1 VSALLLDT
9 CAAIWLVEGASL
21 TPGARTALEKAAI
34 GGENAYV
41 SPMTAWEVA
50 NLTSRGRLRLPL
62 APVAWFD
69 RLLSTPGLAIAE
81 LLPIILIDSCSLP
94 GAPPRDPVDRILAA
108 TARTCG
114 YRLMTRAK
122 HLLAYAQDGHVQ
134 AIAC

>member
-1 VSALLLDT
+1 VSVLLLDT

-21 TPGARTALEKAAI
+21 KQEARAALEKAALE
-34 GGENAYV
+34 GESAYV

-62 APVAWFD
+62 SPIAWFD
-69 RLLSTPGLAIAE
+69 RLLSTPGLALAE
-81 LLPIILIDSCSLP
+81 LLPLILINSCSLP
-94 GAPPRDPVDRILAA
+94 GSPPRDPVDRILVA

-114 YRLMTRAK
+114 CRLVTRDK
-122 HLLAYAQDGHVQ
+122 HLLAYADEGHIQ